1 MFKLLV
7 REQILVREMKGK
19 FWVLAVIISAVVA
32 GSAGYFACLYLGQRV
47 TLGDDTYK
55 AVEIGRNYLE
65 NGLSRGGPGPWVG
78 DLLQVK
84 LESEGPNYYWYGYPW
99 EEEVDRP
106 VASIQPPDYIY
117 YVSEGRGLI
126 HEPLILCWIIRFEQA
141 KRPGHW
147 FEVWVDADSG
157 DVVGG
162 MQCK

>member
-1 MFKLLV
+1 
-7 REQILVREMKGK
+7 MKGK

-32 GSAGYFACLYLGQRV
+32 GSAGYFACRYLGQRV

-55 AVEIGRNYLE
+55 AVDIGRNYLE
-65 NGLSRGGPGPWVG
+65 NGFSREDPSPWVG

-84 LESEGPNYYWYGYPW
+84 LEMRNPNYYWYGYPW
-99 EEEVDRP
+99 EVEVDRP
-106 VASIQPPDYIY
+106 
-117 YVSEGRGLI
+117 EG
-126 HEPLILCWIIRFEQA
+126 ESTLCWIIRFEQA

-147 FEVWVDADSG
+147 FEVWVDADPL

>member
-65 NGLSRGGPGPWVG
+65 NGLSRGGPSPWVG

-84 LESEGPNYYWYGYPW
+84 LEMGDPNYYWHYLWG
-99 EEEVDRP
+99 EEVDSP
-106 VASIQPPDYIY
+106 V
-117 YVSEGRGLI
+117 E
-126 HEPLILCWIIRFEQA
+126 ENTLCWVIRFEKA
-141 KRPGHW
+141 KCPGHW
-147 FEVWVDADSG
+147 SEVWIDADSL